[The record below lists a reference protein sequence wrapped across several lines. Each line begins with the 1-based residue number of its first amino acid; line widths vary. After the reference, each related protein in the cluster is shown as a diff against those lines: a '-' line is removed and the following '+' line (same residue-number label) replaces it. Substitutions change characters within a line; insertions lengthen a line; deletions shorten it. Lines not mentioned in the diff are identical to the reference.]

1 MTFNAT
7 VADNEAVVDDVD
19 DDDADGMT
27 MFMMMTTMML
37 FLINPFVSLCFVLFD
52 FLLDAT
58 FLS

>member
-7 VADNEAVVDDVD
+7 VADNEAVV

-52 FLLDAT
+52 FLLDTT